1 MARHKKYPVAL
12 KDDEVLRL
20 KKKLRDKDTSKT
32 IANRCRVLLELDT
45 SHPPVLYYK
54 DCAAKFGLSQ
64 STVSHIVK
72 QYHEEGLDPVLT
84 YKRNENSNRANRKVD
99 GRLEAEIIKLACGP
113 VPEGYARWSIRLLAR
128 ELFVLL
134 GDEAVSADTI
144 RRTLKKTGFALTKA
158 TTGASLKSRTQ
169 NS

>member
-1 MARHKKYPVAL
+1 M
-12 KDDEVLRL
+12 
-20 KKKLRDKDTSKT
+20 
-32 IANRCRVLLELDT
+32 
-45 SHPPVLYYK
+45 
-54 DCAAKFGLSQ
+54 KFVLSQ

-72 QYHEEGLDPVLT
+72 QYHEEGVDSVLS

-128 ELFVLL
+128 EIFVLL

-144 RRTLKKTGFALTKA
+144 RRTLKKTGFVLTKA
-158 TTGASLKSRTQ
+158 ATGASHKDPMQ

>member
-1 MARHKKYPVAL
+1 MTPRFESLVVNRLIVLRKARHASFYFSGL
-12 KDDEVLRL
+12 KSC
-20 KKKLRDKDTSKT
+20 KL
-32 IANRCRVLLELDT
+32 LL
-45 SHPPVLYYK
+45 S
-54 DCAAKFGLSQ
+54 
-64 STVSHIVK
+64 
-72 QYHEEGLDPVLT
+72 

-128 ELFVLL
+128 EIFVLL

-144 RRTLKKTGFALTKA
+144 RRTLKKTGFVLTKA
-158 TTGASLKSRTQ
+158 ATGASHKDPMQ

>member
-1 MARHKKYPVAL
+1 M
-12 KDDEVLRL
+12 
-20 KKKLRDKDTSKT
+20 
-32 IANRCRVLLELDT
+32 
-45 SHPPVLYYK
+45 
-54 DCAAKFGLSQ
+54 
-64 STVSHIVK
+64 K